1 MFEFDATLWRH
12 SGQAAWH
19 FVTLPFDVSDD
30 IEARQRR
37 HIAFGS
43 VRVEATVGASRWSTS
58 LFPDKSAQAYLLPV
72 KKAFDSWAVASC
84 FLWSPLRWPAP
95 QSLDSQGRLRGI
107 STEQSVAGF
116 LLAFSTFFGV
126 RNRQARPVPKR

>member
-72 KKAFDSWAVASC
+72 KKAVRVAE
-84 FLWSPLRWPAP
+84 
-95 QSLDSQGRLRGI
+95 GI
-107 STEQSVAGF
+107 SDGDRIRVALSLIETG
-116 LLAFSTFFGV
+116 SD
-126 RNRQARPVPKR
+126 PKL